1 MKDWMDFNGDGEV
14 DSTERFLADEML
26 CSSRE
31 EHIALFGDAGD
42 FGEEVDEDEEKEDDL
57 MYAGLGRVDL
67 EMMEPEERRE
77 ALEEAGL
84 DLDDYDFD

>member
-1 MKDWMDFNGDGEV
+1 MDDWMDFNGDGEV

-26 CSSRE
+26 CASRE

-57 MYAGLGRVDL
+57 MYAGLGRDDL
-67 EMMEPEERRE
+67 EMMEPEDRRE

-84 DLDDYDFD
+84 DPDDYDFD